1 MGHEGAAGS
10 GTVWGTEDRGQ
21 RFPAL
26 AGDELADVVVVGAGI
41 AGLSVARELARSGRK
56 VAVLER
62 HVVGAGVTGH
72 TTAKVSVLQGARL
85 AALARRHGEQTAAA
99 FVESQT
105 AAMLHV
111 ADVVRRLG
119 VDCDLE
125 ERPAYLFSEDVE
137 DLTTLQGLLY
147 AGKLRPVI
155 DRRYRLRELAEAFGY
170 LEAGHARGKVIA
182 TVEHDRGA

>member
-26 AGDELADVVVVGAGI
+26 ARDELADVVVVGAGI

-72 TTAKVSVLQGARL
+72 TTAKVSGLQGARL

-99 FVESQT
+99 RRPRRKGTTIRAPVACHAPTPSRASSTPALSPFVT
-105 AAMLHV
+105 AL
-111 ADVVRRLG
+111 
-119 VDCDLE
+119 
-125 ERPAYLFSEDVE
+125 P
-137 DLTTLQGLLY
+137 
-147 AGKLRPVI
+147 
-155 DRRYRLRELAEAFGY
+155 
-170 LEAGHARGKVIA
+170 
-182 TVEHDRGA
+182 